1 MKDSKNE
8 FLVFVAGL
16 MMLVV
21 GLFMFMNIVVV
32 SSTFFGGFSFGNRS
46 INSGVIIIPFIIG
59 IIWMF
64 ASYGSLISKIFTAF
78 SALIIVVAVIMST
91 QLHVK
96 SVSLFEW
103 LLILVLTFGGLGIV
117 LRTLFGDRKPANNT
131 KNIIDKEV
139 KETKVLESK
148 EDPLEELKKNMNK

>member
-1 MKDSKNE
+1 MKDQRNE
-8 FLVFVAGL
+8 FLVFIAGL

-21 GLFMFMNIVVV
+21 GLFMFMNNVVV
-32 SSTFFGGFSFGNRS
+32 TTGFFGRFTIGGNS

-64 ASYGSLISKIFTAF
+64 ASYGSVISKVFTAF
-78 SALIIVVAVIMST
+78 SVLIIIVAVIMST

-103 LLILVLTFGGLGIV
+103 LLIMVLLFGGLGIV
-117 LRTLFGDRKPANNT
+117 LRELFGNKNGSGNT
-131 KNIIDKEV
+131 KDIINKEV
-139 KETKVLESK
+139 
-148 EDPLEELKKNMNK
+148 